1 MNLKDI
7 NKEFFSTEIEPNLA
21 TLDLGF
27 GDKYKDI
34 FTKLNNSTLEET
46 IQKCSYIKLQ
56 ETVYKNYEDMLN
68 LPIGEFLAH
77 LKKSKDTFYKQFLNP
92 NGNLKY
98 IDFYL
103 KNQQDYTKKGVYFYF
118 VGKKLYYIGRC
129 KDSMKQRINSGYG
142 HITPKNCYK
151 DGQTTNCK
159 MNAFVL
165 ENKRKINLKIYVM
178 DNDKQIEEYEEKLIK
193 TLKPPL
199 NVMFLRKSKKSIVA
213 RLIDNI
219 WNLIKR

>member
-1 MNLKDI
+1 MLHFAQLRYKSGQNMYIQDI
-7 NKEFFSTEIEPNLA
+7 NKEFFYTNIEPDL
-21 TLDLGF
+21 TSLELGF
-27 GDKYKDI
+27 GDIHKDI
-34 FTKLNNSTLEET
+34 FAKLTNSTLEET
-46 IQKCSYIKLQ
+46 IQKRSSIKLKD
-56 ETVYKNYEDMLN
+56 TVYNNYNDMLN

-92 NGNLKY
+92 NGDLTY

-178 DNDKQIEEYEEKLIK
+178 DDDKQIEEYEEKLIK
-193 TLKPPL
+193 ALKPPL
-199 NVMFLRKSKKSIVA
+199 NVMFYKKGEIE
-213 RLIDNI
+213 
-219 WNLIKR
+219 